1 MNSAIGLWVLAAG
14 VVIGG
19 LVAFL
24 VIGLSTR
31 SMTADQVVRLQK
43 KIVELESRNEYL
55 ETAMGEGNSHYKDME
70 YAYMQMKEEL
80 STLRHENLRLN
91 EKRSKIA
98 VERLCETVGDEYG
111 RYDKD
116 ELAPENSE
124 RATASS
130 LVKALPSRS
139 KWFHKR

>member
-55 ETAMGEGNSHYKDME
+55 ETAMGEGNSHYK
-70 YAYMQMKEEL
+70 
-80 STLRHENLRLN
+80 TWNTPTCR
-91 EKRSKIA
+91 
-98 VERLCETVGDEYG
+98 
-111 RYDKD
+111 
-116 ELAPENSE
+116 
-124 RATASS
+124 
-130 LVKALPSRS
+130 
-139 KWFHKR
+139 

>member
-55 ETAMGEGNSHYKDME
+55 ETAMGEGNSHYKNME

-80 STLRHENLRLN
+80 STLRSENLRLN
-91 EKRSKIA
+91 EKRSEIA
-98 VERLCETVGDEYG
+98 VERLCETVADEHG

-116 ELAPENSE
+116 ELARRFREGDRIE
-124 RATASS
+124 LGEGVAIE
-130 LVKALPSRS
+130 VKMVP
-139 KWFHKR
+139 